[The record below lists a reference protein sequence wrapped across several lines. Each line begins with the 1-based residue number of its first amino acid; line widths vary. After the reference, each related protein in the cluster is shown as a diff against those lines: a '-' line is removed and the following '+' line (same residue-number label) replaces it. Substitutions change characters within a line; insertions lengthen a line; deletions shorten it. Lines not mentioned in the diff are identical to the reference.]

1 MKNDIYVS
9 KKEAIKKEAI
19 KKSFG
24 DLSKR
29 QMKEVEAGVD
39 FLREQD
45 SSYRAYFV
53 FKLLKLNK
61 ELSDG
66 KAGLLT
72 LVDLRKGT
80 IEGSNYCNKC
90 DGVLGKDHD
99 VE

>member
-1 MKNDIYVS
+1 MKNDIYVT
-9 KKEAIKKEAI
+9 KKEAV

-45 SSYRAYFV
+45 NSYRAYFV

-66 KAGLLT
+66 KCGLRT
-72 LVDLRKGT
+72 LIDLRRGT
-80 IEGSNYCNKC
+80 IEGSDYCDVC
-90 DGVLGKDHD
+90 LGALGKDHN

>member
-9 KKEAIKKEAI
+9 KKEAV

-29 QMKEVEAGVD
+29 EMKEVEAGVD

-45 SSYRAYFV
+45 NSYRAYFV

-66 KAGLLT
+66 KCGVRT
-72 LVDLRKGT
+72 LVDLRRGT
-80 IEGSNYCNKC
+80 IEGSSYCNKC

>member
-1 MKNDIYVS
+1 MKNDIFVT
-9 KKEAIKKEAI
+9 KKEAV

-24 DLSKR
+24 ELSER
-29 QMKEVEAGVD
+29 QLKEVEAGVD

-66 KAGLLT
+66 KCGVRT
-72 LVDLRKGT
+72 LVDLRRGT
-80 IEGSNYCNKC
+80 IEGSDHC
-90 DGVLGKDHD
+90 DVCLGVLGKDHD

>member
-1 MKNDIYVS
+1 MKNDIYVT
-9 KKEAIKKEAI
+9 KKEAV

-45 SSYRAYFV
+45 NSYRAYFV

-66 KAGLLT
+66 KAGVRT
-72 LVDLRKGT
+72 LIDLRRGT
-80 IEGSNYCNKC
+80 IEGSDRC
-90 DGVLGKDHD
+90 DVCLGVLGKDHD

>member
-1 MKNDIYVS
+1 MKNDIYVT
-9 KKEAIKKEAI
+9 KKEAV

-45 SSYRAYFV
+45 NSYRAYFV

-66 KAGLLT
+66 KCGVRT
-72 LVDLRKGT
+72 LVDLRRGT
-80 IEGSNYCNKC
+80 IEGSDHC
-90 DGVLGKDHD
+90 DVCLGVLGKDHD